1 MNRRSQLHEKAR
13 EVLEAG
19 RFPGRAPDH
28 VWGGRG
34 TGADCAICSASMGYE
49 EVELEIEFEDG
60 AKGPSRY
67 LVHLHCFS
75 ALEQERQLLV
85 KSQAETAGACLPAPA
100 NSPQNGGRGSGATS
114 GTGPA

>member
-1 MNRRSQLHEKAR
+1 MSSNVSVQKVR
-13 EVLEAG
+13 EVIQAKKLPD
-19 RFPGRAPDH
+19 RPPDH

-34 TGADCAICSASMGYE
+34 TGVDCAICSASIAYE
-49 EVELEIEFEDG
+49 EVELEVEFEG
-60 AKGPSRY
+60 AGGPSSY

-85 KSQAETAGACLPAPA
+85 KSQAKPSNGGLPEPA
-100 NSPQNGGRGSGATS
+100 NSLQNCGRGRGAAS